1 MKIMKKL
8 ATVLALLLLLNSCG
22 GSATTETKEVSAD
35 TAETVVE
42 TEDRSNVDDIPADA
56 DLGGMEFLIF
66 TRTSVPW
73 LNSMFDVTETNGE
86 AINDAIYARN
96 RSVEGRLNTII
107 SEEHYDDVDTRIDS
121 VILAGDDTY
130 DMCAI
135 TDRTAYAKI
144 RDGYMYD
151 TTALPY
157 IDLSK
162 KYWQQPIND
171 ALSIGG
177 KYYLLSGNYNLTTYD
192 YTQAML
198 FNKKLWTDLGLDDVY
213 TMVREGKWT
222 FDEFQKATAAAVL
235 DLNGDGIMDNN
246 DQYGFGTLATS
257 MLPNFWVAAGE
268 HVMVKDTDGLL
279 KYNLSGNEH
288 FVDIINETFAIT
300 YDNNHSGILFP
311 GNEFQDGTMFKNNQ
325 FLLYHCNFGR
335 FPIMR
340 DMEVDF
346 GIIPYP
352 KYTLEQK
359 QYYSS
364 NEGGKYAFVPSTHQ
378 SPAEASMVI
387 EAIASSS
394 TEVFYAYYDK
404 SLKGKSTR
412 DEESLEMLE
421 LISDTRVLDIGRT
434 MWQPLFVEKMAR
446 VMVENDDR
454 NMSSLLA
461 SIETQIL
468 EEMKAVN
475 DFVK

>member
-1 MKIMKKL
+1 MKHLKKL
-8 ATVLALLLLLNSCG
+8 TTVLALLLLLNSCG
-22 GSATTETKEVSAD
+22 GSTPNEEKDTTADAT
-35 TAETVVE
+35 ETVVE

-56 DLGGMEFLIF
+56 DLGGMEFVIF

-73 LNSMFDVTETNGE
+73 LNSMFDVTETTGD
-86 AINDAIYARN
+86 AINDAIYSRN
-96 RSVEGRLNTII
+96 RFVEGRLNTII
-107 SEEHYDDVDTRIDS
+107 SEEHYDDVDSRIDS
-121 VILAGDDTY
+121 IILAGDDTY

-144 RDGYMYD
+144 REGYMYD

-162 KYWQQPIND
+162 DYWQQPIND

-192 YTQAML
+192 YTQMLL
-198 FNKKLWTDLGLDDVY
+198 FNKQLWTDLGLDDVY
-213 TMVREGKWT
+213 TTVREGKWT
-222 FDEFQKATAAAVL
+222 FDEFAKVTAVAAV
-235 DLNGDGIMDNN
+235 DLNGDGIMDTN
-246 DQYGFGTLATS
+246 DQYGFGTKANA
-257 MLPNFWVAAGE
+257 MLQNFWVAAGE
-268 HVMVKDTDGLL
+268 HCMVKDEDDLL
-279 KYNLSGNEH
+279 QYNLTGNER
-288 FVDIINETFAIT
+288 FVDVINKTFSIT
-300 YDNNHSGILFP
+300 FDNNDSGILFP
-311 GNEFQDGTMFKNNQ
+311 VMEFENGTMFKNNQ

-335 FPIMR
+335 IPIMR

-359 QYYSS
+359 QYYSN
-364 NEGGKYAFVPSTHQ
+364 NEGGKYAFVPSVHQ

-394 TEVFYAYYDK
+394 SEVFYAYYDK
-404 SLKGKSTR
+404 SLKGKGTR

-434 MWQPLFVEKMAR
+434 MWQPLFVEQMAV
-446 VMVENDDR
+446 VMVETDNR
-454 NMSSLLA
+454 NMSSMLA

-468 EEMKAVN
+468 TEMNSVN
-475 DFVK
+475 DFAK